1 MKLRME
7 LELGE
12 SKSSS
17 VMKMDEI
24 ARLLGVPVVTE
35 LNGSDFTVYPGNSAK
50 FVANSLKEHFRKTD
64 GIVKRGSAD
73 DVIDRQKMADAMF
86 VLMVNMMDYDG
97 NERTATREAS
107 V

>member
-7 LELGE
+7 LEIGE
-12 SKSSS
+12 SVSSS
-17 VMKMDEI
+17 VTKMNEI

-50 FVANSLKEHFRKTD
+50 FVVQALKEHFRKTD
-64 GIVKRGSAD
+64 GVYKRGSAA
-73 DVIDRQKMADAMF
+73 DVIARQKVADGVF
-86 VLMVNMMDYDG
+86 ILMVNMRDHNG
-97 NERTATREAS
+97 NERSTAECAG

>member
-12 SKSSS
+12 STSTS
-17 VMKMDEI
+17 VVKMNEI

-50 FVANSLKEHFRKTD
+50 FVVQALKEHFRKTD
-64 GIVKRGSAD
+64 VYKRGSAA
-73 DVIDRQKMADAMF
+73 DVIARQKAAEGMF
-86 VLMVNMMDYDG
+86 ILMVNMRDCDG
-97 NERTATREAS
+97 NERSTTGSAE

>member
-7 LELGE
+7 VEVGE
-12 SKSSS
+12 SMSLS
-17 VMKMDEI
+17 VVKMNEI

-64 GIVKRGSAD
+64 RICKRGSAA
-73 DVIDRQKMADAMF
+73 DVIARQKVADGIF
-86 VLMVNMMDYDG
+86 ILMVSMRDHNG
-97 NERTATREAS
+97 NERPTARSTE

>member
-1 MKLRME
+1 MKLRVE

-12 SKSSS
+12 STSLS
-17 VMKMDEI
+17 VVKMNEI

-50 FVANSLKEHFRKTD
+50 FVVQAMKEHFRKTD
-64 GIVKRGSAD
+64 GVYKRGIAA
-73 DVIDRQKMADAMF
+73 DVIARQKAADGIF
-86 VLMVNMMDYDG
+86 ILMVNMRDCDG
-97 NERTATREAS
+97 NERSTTGSAE